1 MTNYEQLREE
11 KMKSQKF
18 KETYQQAQI
27 KTYRAKL
34 IATTNASFSYYCGQS
49 GLLAVP
55 PLGYSPQFRADD
67 LSLHILTLSWLV
79 SVEESQGFLSLQ
91 TKNSVYDFELL
102 DD

>member
-1 MTNYEQLREE
+1 
-11 KMKSQKF
+11 MKDQHP
-18 KETYQQAQI
+18 QI

-34 IATTNASFSYYCGQS
+34 ITTTNHRFAHYCGED

-55 PLGYSPQFRADD
+55 PLGYSPQFQADD
-67 LSLHILTLSWLV
+67 GSFSILTMSWLV
-79 SVEESQGFLSLQ
+79 ATDEYSQYVGEGKEVQVVSLQ